1 MKKTLKA
8 AIYLIIYTMVI
19 WSAGWVSVRT
29 YDSIRMANVGTTA
42 IGESMFTMINNE
54 RAKVGAPPVV
64 FDDNVAKA
72 AKEKSCDMKDRNYFD
87 HADPDGIHGWHFLVE
102 NDVFYTVAGENIAKS
117 RVTAN
122 AEQEMRGF
130 MNSKGHREII
140 LDPQFTKV
148 GYASCGVY
156 TTQYFIK

>member
-8 AIYLIIYTMVI
+8 AIYLIIYTMII

-29 YDSIRMANVGTTA
+29 YDSIRMANVGTPET
-42 IGESMFTMINNE
+42 GDSMFTMINKE

-64 FDDNVAKA
+64 FDDRLAKA
-72 AKEKSCDMKDRNYFD
+72 AKAKSCDMKDRNYFD
-87 HADPDGIHGWHFLVE
+87 HADPDGIHGWHYLLE
-102 NDVFYTVAGENIAKS
+102 NDVFYQGAGENIAKNK
-117 RVTAN
+117 VTAN
-122 AEQEMRGF
+122 AEQAMRGF
-130 MNSKGHREII
+130 MNSKGHRELI
-140 LDPQFTKV
+140 LDPTYKSV